1 MVCAK
6 CEKKLTKVACPEKW
20 KEGSSNTVAGGGR
33 KLNENK
39 LLDKSKR
46 YAPYAKGTAA
56 KCKLCKSALHQEGLY
71 CHNCAYSKG
80 LCAMCGKQILDT
92 KSYKQSAK

>member
-20 KEGSSNTVAGGGR
+20 KEGSSNTVAAGGR

-46 YAPYAKGTAA
+46 LVLWSIGTCLVANPA
-56 KCKLCKSALHQEGLY
+56 GL
-71 CHNCAYSKG
+71 A
-80 LCAMCGKQILDT
+80 
-92 KSYKQSAK
+92 